1 MFFLTKSILLR
12 RWRIQIKKDEVEI
25 SDQLLQDYLAIA
37 KAPENLT
44 DSEATLTP
52 VGSVAAS
59 TAAALAAEEIASSSS
74 ADKNGTTPIGV
85 GDKSS
90 DAAPEKIGEARTNN
104 VSSEVI
110 SAIAF
115 VTDPA
120 FDIGKYSAT
129 TMKASVVTL
138 NENI

>member
-74 ADKNGTTPIGV
+74 ADKNGI
-85 GDKSS
+85 
-90 DAAPEKIGEARTNN
+90 
-104 VSSEVI
+104 
-110 SAIAF
+110 
-115 VTDPA
+115 
-120 FDIGKYSAT
+120 
-129 TMKASVVTL
+129 VTL
-138 NENI
+138 NEDMGRMTASALFSSRD